1 MEDLRNSINS
11 SSEIQ
16 DLRSQLIQLQ
26 GKMSKMY
33 SDEDIKF
40 AYFSAIK
47 STGEGWNG
55 EYTFGNNNN
64 IEEVFGKEFEEWFEK
79 FKNK

>member
-1 MEDLRNSINS
+1 MDDLRNSINS
-11 SSEIQ
+11 SSENQ

-33 SDEDIKF
+33 SEEDMKN
-40 AYFSAIK
+40 AYLSAIR

-55 EYTFGNNNN
+55 EYASSNNPN